1 MQPLNTSFP
10 ICFTFEPIVTVVSF
24 FAFLNT
30 EFEIFTTLYFVF
42 PTVIVAGML
51 TVLSDAF
58 FEFDAYSTPVI
69 LFDDLIYLYVTFPIL
84 TFFASLVFV
93 LSFLLSLLPLLL
105 LSFLFGLSSSSSS
118 LLSGC
123 SSSLDAAILESPD
136 NVNVT
141 LIFFTLPKSL
151 AKSRY
156 CAPSLLVFDSI
167 PDEITEPSHTFKGF
181 PVSNVVPL
189 ITDLASL
196 FVISISLVSLTTNFL
211 YMILPL

>member
-1 MQPLNTSFP
+1 MNIFLYEESFAEGTFITSFEAVFLNVFAPTFVMTLEFTLTLFSFVQPLNTSFP

-93 LSFLLSLLPLLL
+93 LSFLLSLLTLLL

-123 SSSLDAAILESPD
+123 
-136 NVNVT
+136 
-141 LIFFTLPKSL
+141 
-151 AKSRY
+151 
-156 CAPSLLVFDSI
+156 
-167 PDEITEPSHTFKGF
+167 
-181 PVSNVVPL
+181 
-189 ITDLASL
+189 
-196 FVISISLVSLTTNFL
+196 
-211 YMILPL
+211 